1 MHLSF
6 KLIGNDA
13 IRQAID
19 HFLTMVCCNIFAF
32 PNDANLKKN
41 SAYRCKTL
49 FFPLL
54 FLPSPFQHKP
64 ISVRFV
70 GEGV

>member
-32 PNDANLKKN
+32 PNDANLKKKFCIQMQDVIL
-41 SAYRCKTL
+41 SPSL
-49 FFPLL
+49 SSFPL
-54 FLPSPFQHKP
+54 ST
-64 ISVRFV
+64 
-70 GEGV
+70 